1 MILNQNKPS
10 KFNFPTEMVVIVM
23 HIFYNET
30 FDFRIV
36 IKTEDYHIACE
47 KLREYINDKEFGVH
61 TLTINDFTYEQV
73 DVIL

>member
-1 MILNQNKPS
+1 MY
-10 KFNFPTEMVVIVM
+10 
-23 HIFYNET
+23 IFYNDT

-47 KLREYINDKEFGVH
+47 KLREYLNDKKFGVH
-61 TLTINDFTYEQV
+61 KLKMNDFTYEHV

>member
-1 MILNQNKPS
+1 MSK
-10 KFNFPTEMVVIVM
+10 KFNFPMEMVVIVM

-47 KLREYINDKEFGVH
+47 KLREYISGNKFGSH
-61 TLTINDFTYEQV
+61 KLTITDFTYEQV